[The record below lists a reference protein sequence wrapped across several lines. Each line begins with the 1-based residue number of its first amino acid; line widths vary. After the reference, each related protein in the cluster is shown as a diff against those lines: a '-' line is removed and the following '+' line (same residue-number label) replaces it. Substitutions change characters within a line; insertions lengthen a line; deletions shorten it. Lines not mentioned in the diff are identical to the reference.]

1 MSESIQNNKNTQVR
15 VIDNIPVYNLQ
26 YAFISLWESVPP
38 EKLSDTSRRLF
49 KELCSSLEHDYGG
62 DPGDQ
67 IRSETL
73 IRLNIVD
80 EKTARKS
87 RNAPLVKMMNE
98 RLKQKKAA
106 NKKTDV

>member
-1 MSESIQNNKNTQVR
+1 MRLSVCGKVFRRKNFP
-15 VIDNIPVYNLQ
+15 ILP
-26 YAFISLWESVPP
+26 
-38 EKLSDTSRRLF
+38 RRLF

-87 RNAPLVKMMNE
+87 RNAPLVKTMNE